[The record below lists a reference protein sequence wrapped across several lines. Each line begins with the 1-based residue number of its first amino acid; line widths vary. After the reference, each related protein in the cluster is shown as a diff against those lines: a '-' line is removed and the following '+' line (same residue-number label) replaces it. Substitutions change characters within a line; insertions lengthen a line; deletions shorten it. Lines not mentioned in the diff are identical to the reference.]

1 MGILG
6 NLFGVS
12 DETSSDFGS
21 RLALAGQVLMAMDQG
36 QVANIGPS
44 VAALNERRR
53 RIADDVKQ
61 QKWLQSQAAMLADKN
76 PRLAQMLQDAPA
88 GVGES
93 LISKYYETLLAP
105 PDLKTWEVNGNVYR
119 GDPNDRNTQPELYIK
134 GPGPKPDRVEIG
146 GGYYE
151 IGPDG
156 KPLTLIPPQPKV
168 PDGEYGAYLGDQDM
182 REQQGMPTQ
191 SFAEW
196 KMSMQK
202 PEARYRAATVEEKR
216 ALGVAPETPLAIEEG
231 TGKPL
236 VVSGNGV
243 TVNMGSEIGTIPP
256 GYQAVKGP
264 DGKYRL
270 EIIPGGPAEAERNT
284 QAQKAQ
290 GAQDQRQQTVDL
302 VTQEIDRS
310 IAILDGDSWYNP
322 ATGFGAT
329 VAAKIGGT
337 NAANLKGLT
346 QTIGS
351 VITLDG
357 IQKMRQN
364 SPTGAALG
372 AVSDADLALL
382 RSALGS
388 VELSQGEDQL
398 RYNLNR
404 LWNLYQDTVH
414 GPNGGPP
421 RRELK
426 DPAQQD
432 QPSTQ
437 SSPQQT
443 PGGFEA
449 TADDIPEGRQA
460 EGEDGRMYWKR
471 NGKLWVLDGG
481 TWKEAQ

>member
-6 NLFGVS
+6 SLFGVS
-12 DETSSDFGS
+12 DEASTDFGS

-53 RIADDVKQ
+53 KIADEMQSK
-61 QKWLQSQAAMLADKN
+61 KWLQNQAAMMADKN
-76 PRLAQMLQDAPA
+76 PQLAQFLENAPPE
-88 GVGES
+88 VGAS

-105 PDLKTWEVNGNVYR
+105 PDLKTFEVGGSVYR
-119 GDPNDRNTQPELYIK
+119 GNPNDPNAQPQLWIQ
-134 GPGPKPDRVEIG
+134 GPGPKPDRVEVG

-151 IGPDG
+151 FAPDG
-156 KPLTLIPPQPKV
+156 TMQTLIPPQPKT
-168 PDGEYGAYLGDQDM
+168 PDGEFGAYLEDQKR
-182 REQQGMPTQ
+182 REAQGLPTQ
-191 SFAEW
+191 LFAEW
-196 KMSMQK
+196 KVSMQK
-202 PEARYRAATVEEKR
+202 PESRYRPATPEEKQQF
-216 ALGVAPETPLAIEEG
+216 GVAPETPLAIEEG
-231 TGKPL
+231 TGKPV
-236 VVSGNGV
+236 VVSGGGV
-243 TVNMGSEIGTIPP
+243 TINNGSKYGQIPP
-256 GYQAVKGP
+256 GYQLIEGP
-264 DGKYRL
+264 DGARL
-270 EIIPGGPAEAERNT
+270 MPIAGGPAEAE
-284 QAQKAQ
+284 QASKEQKAQ
-290 GAQDQRQQTVDL
+290 GAQDQKQQTVDL

-310 IAILDGDSWYNP
+310 LAILDNDSWYNP

-329 VAAKIGGT
+329 AAAKIGGT

-398 RYNLNR
+398 RFNLNR
-404 LWNLYQDTVH
+404 LWNLYQDTIH

-421 RRELK
+421 RRQLTPPA
-426 DPAQQD
+426 DGQPAQTAPAN
-432 QPSTQ
+432 QPPVLKWD
-437 SSPQQT
+437 PQKGLT
-443 PGGFEA
+443 P
-449 TADDIPEGRQA
+449 
-460 EGEDGRMYWKR
+460 
-471 NGKLWVLDGG
+471 
-481 TWKEAQ
+481 